1 MDWFLVISLLN
12 SDELLVK
19 RMHSKEECI
28 QAQTQFNKTARK
40 KIKQIEDVICEE
52 GDIFES
58 YDTGG
63 NKQDEIL

>member
-40 KIKQIEDVICEE
+40 KIKQIEDITCEQ

-58 YDTGG
+58 YDAGVQ
-63 NKQDEIL
+63 KDEIL